1 MVLDIVPL
9 ATIGGYSLI
18 GMCGCLWDG
27 PEQRIATCQRP
38 EPTTAPL
45 TARLRTHLRRA
56 GGRAQGHAIP
66 GKASAA
72 ELLPIQFAP
81 GDRQPAVAG
90 VVLGSPAISS
100 PTR

>member
-9 ATIGGYSLI
+9 ATIGGCSLI
-18 GMCGCLWDG
+18 GMCGRLWGG

-38 EPTTAPL
+38 ELTTAPL

-72 ELLPIQFAP
+72 ELLPIQFA
-81 GDRQPAVAG
+81 DRKSTR
-90 VVLGSPAISS
+90 LNSSHLAISYAVFC
-100 PTR
+100 